1 MSINLDDPELLKS
14 RDLGGMLKALSSFPE
29 ACRAAIE
36 EAERLPLENMIGKSF
51 DEVVIL
57 GIGGSAIGGDLIKD
71 WVEDECAKPIYVH
84 RGYGLPRFVDERTL
98 VFAVSYSGN
107 TEETLSALKEA
118 VKHGCSTVALTSGGF
133 MEGLSFNFGIPC
145 LKLQTGLKPRASL
158 PNQFFGLAKL
168 FERLGLIKEVW
179 GEVDEAL
186 ALIKEMR
193 VELSPAT
200 PTELNMA
207 KKIAIS
213 LKGKIPFIYGCR
225 LLKSVAY
232 RIKTQLN
239 ENSKIVSGSGF
250 FPEAFHNV
258 VVSSEGPPELLNQ
271 ISYVLLIDPRESQT
285 VLRKIEFFKQLFKA
299 NLCDIIEIE
308 ARGGGR
314 LARMLSTIYVGDYA
328 SAYLSLLYGFD
339 PSSTES
345 IEKLKRV
352 QPPL

>member
-1 MSINLDDPELLKS
+1 MSINLDDPELLRS
-14 RDLGGMLKALSSFPE
+14 RDIGGMLKALSSFPE
-29 ACRAAIE
+29 ACRATIE
-36 EAERLPLENMIGKSF
+36 EAERLPLENMIGESF

-71 WVEDECAKPIYVH
+71 WIEDECVKPIYVH
-84 RGYGLPRFVDERTL
+84 RGYGLPRFVDEKTL
-98 VFAVSYSGN
+98 VFAISYSGN
-107 TEETLSALKEA
+107 TEETLSALEEA
-118 VKHGCSTVALTSGGF
+118 VKRGCSTVALTSGGF

-145 LKLQTGLKPRASL
+145 LKLPTGLKPRASL

-168 FERLGLIKEVW
+168 FERFGLIKEVW

-193 VELSPAT
+193 VELSPSI

-207 KKIAIS
+207 KKIALS

-239 ENSKIVSGSGF
+239 ENAKIVSGSGF

-258 VVSSEGPPELLNQ
+258 VVSSEGPADLLEHV
-271 ISYVLLIDPRESQT
+271 SYIFLIDTKESQT
-285 VLRKIEFFKQLFKA
+285 VLRKIEFFKQLFQP

-308 ARGGGR
+308 AKGEGR
-314 LARMLSTIYVGDYA
+314 LARMFSTLYIGDYA
-328 SAYLSLLYGFD
+328 STYLSLSYGFD

-352 QPPL
+352 